1 MKRLLRKKKREE
13 KKNIRGAGK
22 TRRKSVCPTSHGCTA
37 RPRVGVRA
45 RRIPEAIASLLSPL
59 QVKTAAEKEEEE
71 RPRRART
78 GEKLSGSS
86 NLYSAALLSGKR
98 RSGYKQCDAPPI
110 LSWNHGTHTDTYIY
124 IYTYR
129 HTRAH
134 TYIQHRGGTMKE
146 RRKGRH
152 T

>member
-124 IYTYR
+124 IYIQT
-129 HTRAH
+129 HTRTH
-134 TYIQHRGGTMKE
+134 IYPTSRWNDE
-146 RRKGRH
+146 REA
-152 T
+152 